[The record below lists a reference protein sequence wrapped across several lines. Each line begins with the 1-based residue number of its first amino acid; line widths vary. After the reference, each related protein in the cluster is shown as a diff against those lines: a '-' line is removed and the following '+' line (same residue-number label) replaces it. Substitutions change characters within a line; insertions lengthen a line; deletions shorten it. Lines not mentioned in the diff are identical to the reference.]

1 MKKTILILSFIAF
14 IFSAKAQIEFNVMGG
29 YFLGGYVNYF
39 EGKFDMN
46 DGPVYNITASVP
58 TLKGNNIELAYSFT
72 NSTGTFEPYS
82 NTGRAFDQTEAPLN
96 SHYILI
102 GSYQSF
108 NTGSIITPFIGVS
121 IGTVIYD
128 YQYRNVSN
136 VWRFAGS
143 LGGGVKISIN
153 EKIGV
158 RIQGRLLMPMYFAGV
173 GYYTG
178 IGSGSG
184 LTINAGSFVFEG
196 DFSAGLTFKL
206 K

>member
-1 MKKTILILSFIAF
+1 M
-14 IFSAKAQIEFNVMGG
+14 FSAKAQIEFNIMGG
-29 YFLGGYVNYF
+29 YFLGGYVNYW
-39 EGKFDMN
+39 EGKFDME

-58 TLKGNNIELAYSFT
+58 TLKGNNVELSYSFT
-72 NSTGTFEPYS
+72 NSTGVFQPYS
-82 NTGRAFDQTEAPLN
+82 NAGFGYERTEASLN
-96 SHYILI
+96 THYVLI

-108 NTGSIITPFIGVS
+108 ETGSIITPFIGVS
-121 IGTVIYD
+121 IGTAIYD

-153 EKIGV
+153 DKIGI
-158 RIQGRLLMPMYFAGV
+158 RLQGRLLLPMYFSGI
-173 GYYTG
+173 GFYTG

-196 DFSAGLTFKL
+196 DFSAGLIMKL